1 MTVELDYWLTNFT
14 CSVAGAAVVVAA
26 AVAAVVAAWPR
37 SVLSWRSRIED
48 QFQKVHFHHEESSVS
63 TIRHFDSCG

>member
-1 MTVELDYWLTNFT
+1 MTVELDYWLTNFP
-14 CSVAGAAVVVAA
+14 CSVAA

-37 SVLSWRSRIED
+37 SVLSWLSWIED